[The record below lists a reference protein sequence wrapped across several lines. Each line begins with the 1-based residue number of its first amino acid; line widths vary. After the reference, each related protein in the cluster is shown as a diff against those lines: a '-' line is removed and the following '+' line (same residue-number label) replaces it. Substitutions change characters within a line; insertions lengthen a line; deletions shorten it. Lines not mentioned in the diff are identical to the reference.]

1 MQAEMTSSLLTA
13 ILESSDEA
21 IITKTLDGVVTS
33 WNSVAVSLLGYS
45 AEEAI
50 GMNVSR
56 IIPSDRLAEEKE
68 ILLKI
73 QRGVRV
79 DRFESMR
86 LRKDGSLVD
95 VSLIVVPVKS
105 AEGKVIG
112 AVKFARDFTTC
123 RKVQSDAREVGR
135 LQSQFAQVAEAV
147 PGLVCSF
154 RMWSDGRVCMPF
166 ATTRV
171 EDLYGIPASE
181 LADDFSP
188 VFSRVQIADRQRMI
202 DSVHEAFKHRSN
214 WHCKFRYNHPL
225 KGERWIEGWSS
236 PQIESEES
244 VLWHGFL
251 MDITEAEEAKSA
263 LRESDNLARSILE
276 SLTSQIA
283 VVGEDGTILA
293 VNHAWRDYNEARET
307 NGQSGV
313 GSNYLDACRSAYGD
327 ERATAIAVAEAIRD
341 VAAGRVPRFEIEY
354 PCDCQSSRQWFR
366 CRISPF
372 VGEGPRR
379 VVVSHYDITA
389 LKLTEDR
396 LRSRE
401 RMLAQSQAMAHIGSW
416 ESELTD
422 FADLNANSLRW
433 SDECLRIFGYEP
445 DHLEVTNEL
454 FFQAVHPEDRQLVRT
469 EMNRLIEEGI
479 PYRVEHRIRR
489 LDGTERVVEE
499 WAEMIKATQNGHPRI
514 IGTCQDITERKEI
527 ENALKKSADLLEN
540 LWRQL
545 LRAQEDER
553 RRIACELHDELGQAL
568 TALKIN
574 LQQMKSGSD
583 DEEARLND
591 SIEIVSQALQ
601 QVRGMA
607 LDLRPSILDDLGLVA
622 ALKWYVGRHAHRT
635 GLIGYFKADPENLRL
650 EPDLETLC
658 FRIAQGALTNVARHA
673 RAKSFSVELLRR
685 REKVQLNILDD
696 GVGFDIESTFQSV
709 ISGNSLGLAGMR
721 ERVEMIG
728 GEIAFISQ
736 PGQGTEIRMS
746 FPHSTIN
753 K

>member
-1 MQAEMTSSLLTA
+1 MTSSLLTA

-188 VFSRVQIADRQRMI
+188 VFSRVQIDDRQRMI

-313 GSNYLDACRSAYGD
+313 GSN
-327 ERATAIAVAEAIRD
+327 
-341 VAAGRVPRFEIEY
+341 
-354 PCDCQSSRQWFR
+354 
-366 CRISPF
+366 
-372 VGEGPRR
+372 
-379 VVVSHYDITA
+379 
-389 LKLTEDR
+389 
-396 LRSRE
+396 
-401 RMLAQSQAMAHIGSW
+401 
-416 ESELTD
+416 
-422 FADLNANSLRW
+422 
-433 SDECLRIFGYEP
+433 
-445 DHLEVTNEL
+445 
-454 FFQAVHPEDRQLVRT
+454 
-469 EMNRLIEEGI
+469 
-479 PYRVEHRIRR
+479 
-489 LDGTERVVEE
+489 
-499 WAEMIKATQNGHPRI
+499 
-514 IGTCQDITERKEI
+514 
-527 ENALKKSADLLEN
+527 
-540 LWRQL
+540 
-545 LRAQEDER
+545 
-553 RRIACELHDELGQAL
+553 
-568 TALKIN
+568 
-574 LQQMKSGSD
+574 
-583 DEEARLND
+583 
-591 SIEIVSQALQ
+591 
-601 QVRGMA
+601 
-607 LDLRPSILDDLGLVA
+607 
-622 ALKWYVGRHAHRT
+622 
-635 GLIGYFKADPENLRL
+635 
-650 EPDLETLC
+650 
-658 FRIAQGALTNVARHA
+658 
-673 RAKSFSVELLRR
+673 
-685 REKVQLNILDD
+685 
-696 GVGFDIESTFQSV
+696 
-709 ISGNSLGLAGMR
+709 
-721 ERVEMIG
+721 
-728 GEIAFISQ
+728 
-736 PGQGTEIRMS
+736 
-746 FPHSTIN
+746 
-753 K
+753 